1 MSKHPDYPRLRIVP
15 LSLAKANAFV
25 SQHHRHHGPLRFHK
39 FAIGVEDEVGA
50 LHGIAII
57 GRPVARM
64 RDDGRTAEVARL
76 ATDGAPN
83 ACSKLLSACARICRE
98 MGYERVGTY
107 ILESEP
113 GTSLR
118 AAGWKFAYVS
128 PGGSWSRHD
137 RPGRDNHP
145 LGPKQLY
152 EAPPRAGGQE
162 AA

>member
-15 LSLAKANAFV
+15 LSLAKANGFIGEF
-25 SQHHRHHGPLRFHK
+25 HRHHGPLRFHK
-39 FAIGVEDEVGA
+39 FAIGIVDEAGA
-50 LHGIAII
+50 LRGTAVV

-64 RDDGRTAEVARL
+64 RDDGKTAEVARV
-76 ATDGAPN
+76 ATDGVPN
-83 ACSKLLSACARICRE
+83 GCSKLLGACARICRE

-107 ILESEP
+107 ILTSEP

-118 AAGWKFAYVS
+118 AAGWRFVYRS

-145 LGPKQLY
+145 LGPKQLF
-152 EAPPRAGGQE
+152 EAPPRGRHQE